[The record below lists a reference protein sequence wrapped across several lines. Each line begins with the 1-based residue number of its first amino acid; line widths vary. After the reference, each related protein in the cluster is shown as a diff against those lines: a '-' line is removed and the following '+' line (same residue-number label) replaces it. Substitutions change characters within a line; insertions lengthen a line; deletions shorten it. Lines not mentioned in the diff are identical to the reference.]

1 MRRGSALRQPA
12 LIALLLTLL
21 LLPGAAAEDATLQH
35 WPPNGHVRV
44 AMPPSLRPMPAALT
58 DNASPATL
66 AHGYAE
72 IVSRHTRLVFEEIPY
87 PSIEAS
93 IHAVCRNEAELVMVF
108 GGARHR
114 APPCPDLIASGAY
127 PGGATLL
134 AARSGTRLP
143 RDVHELH
150 GWTIAVVRGG
160 PFAGWLAAHHP
171 QIQLRHFP
179 DRHATLA
186 AVAAGLADVAIGLES
201 TLRPMVRRHFNGSL
215 QLQPLESDFSSD
227 LHLLVRRQNEALLRR
242 IDKAVR
248 DITLDEHAGLLH
260 LWAEQALPASLGE
273 ALRWARQPPA
283 LAWVALIP
291 LLAAL
296 PLLWRLRHRL
306 RPGSDRLGARAAGM
320 ISHEM
325 RNAAQAMLA
334 AIELLAQSPLRR
346 GQGELVGVAKAA
358 GHSLRALLNRALDF
372 SRVAAGTFT
381 PQPRP
386 CDVLGLCQQVLY
398 AIDPQARRK
407 GLRLQFAA
415 PAAPS
420 PSVLVDPDALRQIA
434 SNLLIN
440 AVKFSDAGSI
450 ELRLD
455 LVPPARP
462 RELLLEVI
470 DSGIGIAPDTLKT
483 LFHPFQQ
490 GAGGK
495 RRGGSG
501 LGLAICRE
509 LARAMGGELTVH
521 SVLGKGSRFILRLP
535 VRAIR
540 AITDPA
546 PARAATAPLAGLALL
561 LAEDHPLTRR
571 VVTEQLRQLGAEVYA
586 AADATEALAEQAR
599 HPRSVMLLDIG
610 LRGMDGHALAGELRR
625 QSDTP
630 LRLIALSARTGRRHL
645 ERCRASG
652 FDAVLTKPLRP
663 AQLLQA
669 LELHAPQGVAPN
681 EATAATDSLLA
692 AYLSDMGNE
701 LGSIEGCLRDHNA
714 PALRHHAHRLQ
725 GTLQMLGAHE
735 QAALAAA
742 LWGLGQR
749 ATPDWSAARQLLERL
764 RDWHGART
772 ADALPSP

>member
-1 MRRGSALRQPA
+1 MRRGGALRQLA
-12 LIALLLTLL
+12 MTALLLTLL
-21 LLPGAAAEDATLQH
+21 LLPGAAAEDATLRH
-35 WPPNGHVRV
+35 GSPNGHVRV
-44 AMPPSLRPMPAALT
+44 AMPPSLRPMPAALADST
-58 DNASPATL
+58 SPATL

-93 IHAVCRNEAELVMVF
+93 IRAVCRNEAELVMVF

-114 APPCPDLIASGAY
+114 ALPCPDLIASNAF
-127 PGGATLL
+127 PGGAALL

-143 RDVHELH
+143 RDVHELY
-150 GWTIAVVRGG
+150 GRTIAVVRGG

-215 QLQPLESDFSSD
+215 QLQPLESDFSTD

-242 IDKAVR
+242 IDRAVR
-248 DITLDEHAGLLH
+248 NITLDEHAGLLH
-260 LWAEQALPASLGE
+260 LWAEQALPAPFGE

-306 RPGSDRLGARAAGM
+306 RSGSDRLGARAAGM

-372 SRVAAGTFT
+372 SRLAAGTFT

-386 CDVLGLCQQVLY
+386 CDVLGLCQQVLD
-398 AIDPQARRK
+398 AIDPQARDK

-415 PAAPS
+415 PASPS

-440 AVKFSDAGSI
+440 AVKFSDTGSV

-455 LVPPARP
+455 MVPPARP

-483 LFHPFQQ
+483 LFRPFQQ

-540 AITDPA
+540 ATTDPV
-546 PARAATAPLAGLALL
+546 PARAAAAPLAGLALL
-561 LAEDHPLTRR
+561 LAEDHPLNRR
-571 VVTEQLRQLGAEVYA
+571 VVAEQLRQLGADVCA
-586 AADATEALAEQAR
+586 VADATEALAEQAR

-610 LRGMDGHALAGELRR
+610 LRGMDGHALAAELRR
-625 QSDTP
+625 RSDTP

-669 LELHAPQGVAPN
+669 LELHAPQGIASA

-701 LGSIEGCLRDHNA
+701 LGNIEGCLDDRNA

-725 GTLQMLGAHE
+725 GTLQMLSAHE

-742 LWGLGQR
+742 LWDLGQR
-749 ATPDWSAARQLLERL
+749 ATPDWSAAWQLLERL

-772 ADALPSP
+772 TDALPSP